1 MEGAGSPKAYFV
13 VPSRNLILEDIAP
26 TQLLSPR
33 LDVSTSSWRGEF
45 LRISLQELGI
55 FPNRSPFLL
64 KRFKVLSLINRPDRS
79 KIIGRVGVGSLLALL
94 NS

>member
-1 MEGAGSPKAYFV
+1 VEGAGSPRAYFV

-26 TQLLSPR
+26 AQLLSPTVR
-33 LDVSTSSWRGEF
+33 CTYKQLERRV

-55 FPNRSPFLL
+55 FSNSSPFLL
-64 KRFKVLSLINRPDRS
+64 KRFRVLSLINRPDRS

-94 NS
+94 N